1 MQQHKGLALQG
12 RDRAHRLDGGGQT
25 QIDAVQLEAGRLG
38 QRRIPGNDA
47 LLHAGGQHRVSAGL
61 GIAGQQHIVVKRGR
75 CLGAAGR
82 KLMRQ
87 HGQPLFLAHG
97 GQGDDAVYELAAAY
111 DQRHPAGGQ
120 LMAGKK
126 GPERLGEVGLVGNDA
141 IDQAALGQL
150 GRGGGGDPCA
160 LGSGTAHRGVHRA
173 AAQIQ
178 RGK

>member
-1 MQQHKGLALQG
+1 
-12 RDRAHRLDGGGQT
+12 
-25 QIDAVQLEAGRLG
+25 
-38 QRRIPGNDA
+38 
-47 LLHAGGQHRVSAGL
+47 
-61 GIAGQQHIVVKRGR
+61 
-75 CLGAAGR
+75 
-82 KLMRQ
+82 MRQ

-126 GPERLGEVGLVGNDA
+126 GLERLGEVGLVGNDA
-141 IDQAALGQL
+141 VDQAALGQL

-160 LGSGTAHRGVHRA
+160 LGSGAAHRGVHRA